1 MKWSI
6 GVGHSRA
13 ITQSLPQ
20 RSALLKLILRGVLAK
35 YGKWRRTRRAERE
48 LLALDDRLLKDIG
61 ICRTEIPSAVRGEPQ
76 RVYELAADQHL

>member
-1 MKWSI
+1 MKWST

-13 ITQSLPQ
+13 ITQSLPP
-20 RSALLKLILRGVLAK
+20 RSAFLKLILRSVLAK

-61 ICRTEIPSAVRGEPQ
+61 LCRSEIPSAVRGEPQ
-76 RVYELAADQHL
+76 TIYELAADQQL